1 MTIADRWLLPDGMD
15 EVLPPQ
21 ASRMEELRRA
31 LLDLYHCWGYDQVMP
46 PPVEFLD
53 SLLTGTGTDLDL
65 QTFKLT
71 DQLTGRMMGA
81 SADVTPQV
89 ARMDA
94 HSLKRQ
100 GPVRLCYCTTVLRAK
115 ADQHQGGRSPVQVG
129 AELFGHAGL
138 EADSE
143 IIHLALASL
152 KAAGADEIH
161 LALGH
166 IGIYRSLVEAAA
178 LSDEQEKVLFEALA
192 LKSPTQLAEFV
203 SANVSDPVL
212 ADMLLALGE
221 LHGGADVLSLARER
235 FAGAPASVMAAMDQ
249 LEALYQ
255 GVLAR
260 FDVSLYFDL
269 AELRGY
275 QYHTGMMF
283 AAYVP
288 GYGHAVAK
296 GGRYDDTGRAFGRAR
311 PATGF
316 SMDLKHLASLAL
328 ASSGRGA
335 IWSPAK
341 QDESLHAAVVALR
354 EQGERVIQALPGQ
367 RTGPAEHDCDR
378 RLELIDGR
386 WQATALTQETSDQNG

>member
-21 ASRMEELRRA
+21 ASRMEELRRT

-100 GPVRLCYCTTVLRAK
+100 GPVRLCYCTNVLRAK

-129 AELFGHAGL
+129 VELFGHAGL
-138 EADSE
+138 DADKE
-143 IIHLALASL
+143 IIHLALSSL
-152 KAAGADEIH
+152 QAAGAQEIH

-166 IGIYRSLVEAAA
+166 IGIYRSLVEAADLNA
-178 LSDEQEKVLFEALA
+178 EQEASLFDALA
-192 LKSPTQLAEFV
+192 LKSPGLLAEQV
-203 SANVSDPVL
+203 SASVSDPAL

-221 LHGGADVLSLARER
+221 LHGDADILVQARER
-235 FAGAPASVMAAMDQ
+235 LAGAPASVVAALDQ
-249 LEALYQ
+249 LDALYQ
-255 GVLAR
+255 GVLAQ

-283 AAYVP
+283 AAYIP
-288 GYGHAVAK
+288 GYGHALTK
-296 GGRYDDTGRAFGRAR
+296 GGRYDNTGRAFGRAR

-316 SMDLKHLASLAL
+316 SMDLKQLASLDVA
-328 ASSGRGA
+328 APAKGA
-335 IWSPAK
+335 IWAPAE
-341 QDESLHAAVVALR
+341 QAASLDAAIVALR
-354 EQGERVIQALPGQ
+354 AQGERVIQALPGQ

-378 RLELIDGR
+378 RLEFIDGR
-386 WQATALTQETSDQNG
+386 WQPTALTQETSA

>member
-21 ASRMEELRRA
+21 ASRMEELRRT
-31 LLDLYHCWGYDQVMP
+31 LLDLYHGWGYDQVMP

-100 GPVRLCYCTTVLRAK
+100 GPVRLCYCTNVLRAK

-129 AELFGHAGL
+129 VELFGHAGL
-138 EADSE
+138 DADKE
-143 IIHLALASL
+143 IIHLALSSL
-152 KAAGADEIH
+152 QAAGAQEIH

-166 IGIYRSLVEAAA
+166 IGIYRSLVEAADLNA
-178 LSDEQEKVLFEALA
+178 EQEASLFDALA
-192 LKSPTQLAEFV
+192 LKSPGLLAEQV
-203 SANVSDPVL
+203 SASVSDPAF
-212 ADMLLALGE
+212 ADMLLALGD
-221 LHGGADVLSLARER
+221 LHGDADILVQARER
-235 FAGAPASVMAAMDQ
+235 LAGAPASVAAALDQ
-249 LEALYQ
+249 LDALYQ
-255 GVLAR
+255 GVLAQ

-288 GYGHAVAK
+288 GYGHALAK

-316 SMDLKHLASLAL
+316 SMDLKQLASLDV
-328 ASSGRGA
+328 ASPAKGA
-335 IWSPAK
+335 IWAPAE
-341 QDESLHAAVVALR
+341 QAASLDAAIVALR
-354 EQGERVIQALPGQ
+354 AQGERVIQALPGQ

-378 RLELIDGR
+378 RLEFIDGR
-386 WQATALTQETSDQNG
+386 WQPTALTQETSA

>member
-21 ASRMEELRRA
+21 ASRMEELRRT
-31 LLDLYHCWGYDQVMP
+31 LLDLYHRWGYDQVMP

-100 GPVRLCYCTTVLRAK
+100 GPVRLCYCTNVLRAK

-129 AELFGHAGL
+129 VELFGHAGL
-138 EADSE
+138 DADKE
-143 IIHLALASL
+143 TIHLALSSL
-152 KAAGADEIH
+152 QAAGAQEIH

-178 LSDEQEKVLFEALA
+178 LNADQEALLFDALA
-192 LKSPTQLAEFV
+192 LKSPGQLAEQV
-203 SANVSDPVL
+203 NASVSDPAL

-221 LHGGADVLSLARER
+221 LHGDADILLQARER
-235 FAGAPASVMAAMDQ
+235 LAGAPASVLAALDQ
-249 LEALYQ
+249 LDALYQ
-255 GVLAR
+255 GVLAQ

-288 GYGHAVAK
+288 GYGHALVK
-296 GGRYDDTGRAFGRAR
+296 GGRYDDTGRAFGRPR

-316 SMDLKHLASLAL
+316 SMDLKQLASLDVA
-328 ASSGRGA
+328 ASGSGA
-335 IWSPAK
+335 IWAPAE
-341 QDESLHAAVVALR
+341 QTALLNAAIAALR
-354 EQGERVIQALPGQ
+354 DQGERVIQALPGQ

-378 RLELIDGR
+378 CLEFIDGR
-386 WQATALTQETSDQNG
+386 WQPTALTQETSL

>member
-100 GPVRLCYCTTVLRAK
+100 GPVRLCYCTNVLRAK

-129 AELFGHAGL
+129 VELFGHAGL
-138 EADSE
+138 EADGE
-143 IIHLALASL
+143 IIHLALSSL
-152 KAAGADEIH
+152 KAAGAEEVH

-178 LSDEQEKVLFEALA
+178 LSDEQERGLFAALA
-192 LKSPTQLAEFV
+192 LKSPGQLAEQV
-203 SANVSDPVL
+203 SASVSDPVL
-212 ADMLLALGE
+212 ADMLMALGE
-221 LHGGADVLSLARER
+221 LHGDASVLGEARER
-235 FAGAPASVMAAMDQ
+235 FAGAPASVTAALDQ
-249 LEALYQ
+249 LEALYK

-288 GYGHAVAK
+288 GYGHALAK

-316 SMDLKHLASLAL
+316 SMDLKQLASLSL
-328 ASSGRGA
+328 ASPSDGA
-335 IWSPAK
+335 VWAPA
-341 QDESLHAAVVALR
+341 QEEESLNTAIAALR

-367 RTGPAEHDCDR
+367 RTGPAEHSCDR
-378 RLELIDGR
+378 RLEFIDGR
-386 WQATALTQETSDQNG
+386 WQTTALTQETSA

>member
-21 ASRMEELRRA
+21 ASRMEELRRG
-31 LLDLYHCWGYDQVMP
+31 LLDLYYRWGYDQVMP
-46 PPVEFLD
+46 PPAEFLD

-81 SADVTPQV
+81 TADVTPQV

-94 HSLKRQ
+94 HSLRRE
-100 GPVRLCYCTTVLRAK
+100 GPVRLCYCTSVMRAT
-115 ADQHQGGRSPVQVG
+115 ADPYQGGRSPVQVG
-129 AELFGHAGL
+129 VELFGHSGL

-143 IIHLALASL
+143 IIQLALESL
-152 KAAGADEIH
+152 TAAGAGELH

-178 LSDEQEKVLFEALA
+178 LNEEQERALFTALA
-192 LKSPTQLAEFV
+192 LKSPGAIEREVQRT
-203 SANVSDPVL
+203 VSDPAL
-212 ADMLLALGE
+212 ADMLTALGD
-221 LHGGADVLSLARER
+221 LHGDVDVLDRARDV
-235 FAGAPASVMAAMDQ
+235 FAGAPATVTAALDE
-249 LEALYQ
+249 LLALQ
-255 GVLAR
+255 RRVRAR

-269 AELRGY
+269 SELRGY

-288 GYGHAVAK
+288 GYGHALAK
-296 GGRYDDTGRAFGRAR
+296 GGRYDDTGRVFGRAR

-316 SMDLKHLASLAL
+316 STDLKQLATLAE
-328 ASSGRGA
+328 ATPAPGA
-335 IWSPAK
+335 ILAPAI
-341 QDESLHAAVVALR
+341 DEDALCDAVAELR
-354 EQGERVIQALPGQ
+354 RCGERVIQALPGQ
-367 RTGPAEHDCDR
+367 RDEPLAHGCDR

-386 WQATALTQETSDQNG
+386 WQPTALTQETSA

>member
-31 LLDLYHCWGYDQVMP
+31 LLDLYQYWGYDQVMP

-100 GPVRLCYCTTVLRAK
+100 GPVRLCYCTNVLRAK

-152 KAAGADEIH
+152 EAAGAKEIH

-178 LSDEQEKVLFEALA
+178 LSGEQESALFAALA
-192 LKSPTQLAEFV
+192 LKSPSQLAQRV
-203 SANVSDPVL
+203 QASVSDPAL

-221 LHGGADVLSLARER
+221 LHGGADILSQARER
-235 FAGAPASVMAAMDQ
+235 LAGAPASVTAALDQ
-249 LEALYQ
+249 LDALYQ

-260 FDVSLYFDL
+260 FDVALYFDL

-288 GYGHAVAK
+288 GYGHALAK

-316 SMDLKHLASLAL
+316 SMDLKQLASLAL
-328 ASSGRGA
+328 ASPSRGA

-341 QDESLHAAVVALR
+341 QDESLNAAVVALR

-378 RLELIDGR
+378 CLELIDGR
-386 WQATALTQETSDQNG
+386 WQPT

>member
-1 MTIADRWLLPDGMD
+1 MD

-100 GPVRLCYCTTVLRAK
+100 GPVRLCYCTNVLRAK

-129 AELFGHAGL
+129 VELFGHAGL

-152 KAAGADEIH
+152 HAAGADEIH

-178 LSDEQEKVLFEALA
+178 LSDEQERALFEALA
-192 LKSPTQLAEFV
+192 LKSPGQLAEQV
-203 SANVSDPVL
+203 NDSVSDPVL
-212 ADMLLALGE
+212 ADMLMALGE
-221 LHGGADVLSLARER
+221 LHGDASVLAQARER
-235 FAGAPASVMAAMDQ
+235 FAGAPAPVTAALDQ
-249 LEALYQ
+249 LEALYK

-288 GYGHAVAK
+288 GYGHALAK

-316 SMDLKHLASLAL
+316 SMDLKQLASLAL
-328 ASSGRGA
+328 ASPSRGA
-335 IWSPAK
+335 IWAPA
-341 QDESLHAAVVALR
+341 QEEESLNAAIVALR

-367 RTGPAEHDCDR
+367 RTGPAEHSCDR
-378 RLELIDGR
+378 RLEFIDGR
-386 WQATALTQETSDQNG
+386 WQTTTLTQETSA

>member
-21 ASRMEELRRA
+21 AARMEELRRA
-31 LLDLYHCWGYDQVMP
+31 LLDLYHRWGYDQVMP
-46 PPVEFLD
+46 PPLEFLD

-100 GPVRLCYCTTVLRAK
+100 GPVRLCYCTNVLRAK
-115 ADQHQGGRSPVQVG
+115 SDQHQGSRSPVQVG
-129 AELFGHAGL
+129 VELFGHAGL
-138 EADSE
+138 EADLE
-143 IIHLALASL
+143 ILRLALGSV
-152 KAAGADEIH
+152 KAAGAAEVH

-166 IGIYRSLVEAAA
+166 IGLYRSLVQAAELGHAEERAIFAA
-178 LSDEQEKVLFEALA
+178 LE
-192 LKSPTQLAEFV
+192 LKSPGELAACVESSVKDPALAEMF
-203 SANVSDPVL
+203 
-212 ADMLLALGE
+212 LALVE
-221 LHGGADVLSLARER
+221 LHGGREVLDEARSA
-235 FAGAPASVMAAMDQ
+235 FAEAPASVGAALDQ
-249 LEALYQ
+249 LAALCE
-255 GVLAR
+255 GVAAADPQL
-260 FDVSLYFDL
+260 DIYIDL

-275 QYHTGMMF
+275 EYHTGMMF

-288 GYGHAVAK
+288 GYGQALAK

-316 SMDLKHLASLAL
+316 SMDLKLLATLDEQQPPCDGIWAPADDAPGLA
-328 ASSGRGA
+328 
-335 IWSPAK
+335 
-341 QDESLHAAVVALR
+341 QAVQGLR
-354 EQGERVIQALPGQ
+354 EAGERVVQALPGQ
-367 RTGPAEHDCDR
+367 RTGPAEHRCDR
-378 RLELIDGR
+378 QLVRMGDD
-386 WQATALTQETSDQNG
+386 WQVSHLA

>member
-31 LLDLYHCWGYDQVMP
+31 LLDLYHRWGYDQVMP

-53 SLLTGTGTDLDL
+53 SLLTGTGTELDL

-71 DQLTGRMMGA
+71 DQMTGRMMGV

-115 ADQHQGGRSPVQVG
+115 ADPHQGGRSPVQVG
-129 AELFGHAGL
+129 LELFGHAGL
-138 EADSE
+138 EADIE
-143 IIHLALASL
+143 ILRLALTSL
-152 KAAGADEIH
+152 QVAGAGEIH

-166 IGIYRSLVEAAA
+166 IGIYRSLVEAAE
-178 LSDEQEKVLFEALA
+178 LSAEQEKAVFEALE
-192 LKSPTQLAEFV
+192 LKSPGELAARVEE
-203 SANVSDPVL
+203 SVSDP
-212 ADMLLALGE
+212 AMAAMLCALGE
-221 LHGGADVLSLARER
+221 LHGGPEVLEQAREA
-235 FAGAPASVMAAMDQ
+235 FAEAPQAVGAALDQ
-249 LEALYQ
+249 LRALHA
-255 GVLAR
+255 GVVAEHP
-260 FDVSLYFDL
+260 DVALYFDL

-283 AAYVP
+283 AAHVP
-288 GYGHAVAK
+288 GYSQALAK

-316 SMDLKHLASLAL
+316 SLELKLLANLVPSEPPHDGIWAPAEGEGLAE
-328 ASSGRGA
+328 A
-335 IWSPAK
+335 IT
-341 QDESLHAAVVALR
+341 ALR
-354 EQGERVIQALPGQ
+354 EQGERVVQALPGQ
-367 RTGPAEHDCDR
+367 RTGPQEHRCR
-378 RLELIDGR
+378 RHLVPADGG
-386 WQATALTQETSDQNG
+386 WQVAPLAAASDQA

>member
-31 LLDLYHCWGYDQVMP
+31 LLDLYQYWGYDQVMP

-100 GPVRLCYCTTVLRAK
+100 GPVRLCYCTNVLRAK

-152 KAAGADEIH
+152 EAAGAKEIH

-178 LSDEQEKVLFEALA
+178 LSGEQESALFAALA
-192 LKSPTQLAEFV
+192 LKSPSQLAQRV
-203 SANVSDPVL
+203 QASVSDPAL

-221 LHGGADVLSLARER
+221 LHGGADILSQARER
-235 FAGAPASVMAAMDQ
+235 LAGAPASVTAALDQ
-249 LEALYQ
+249 LDALYQ

-260 FDVSLYFDL
+260 FDVALYFDL

-288 GYGHAVAK
+288 GYGHALAK

-316 SMDLKHLASLAL
+316 SMDLKQLASLAL
-328 ASSGRGA
+328 ASPSRGA

-341 QDESLHAAVVALR
+341 QDESLNAAVVALR

-378 RLELIDGR
+378 CLELIDGR
-386 WQATALTQETSDQNG
+386 WQPTTLTQETSAS

>member
-100 GPVRLCYCTTVLRAK
+100 GPVRLCYCTNVLRAK

-129 AELFGHAGL
+129 VELFGHAGL

-152 KAAGADEIH
+152 HAAGADEIH

-178 LSDEQEKVLFEALA
+178 LSDEQERVLFEALA
-192 LKSPTQLAEFV
+192 LKSPGQLAEQVNV
-203 SANVSDPVL
+203 SVSDPVL
-212 ADMLLALGE
+212 ADMLMALGE
-221 LHGGADVLSLARER
+221 LHGDASVLAQARER
-235 FAGAPASVMAAMDQ
+235 FAGAPAPVTAALDQ
-249 LEALYQ
+249 LEALYK

-288 GYGHAVAK
+288 GYGHALAK

-316 SMDLKHLASLAL
+316 SMDLKQLASLAL
-328 ASSGRGA
+328 ASPIRGA
-335 IWSPAK
+335 IWAPA
-341 QDESLHAAVVALR
+341 QEEESLNAAIVALR

-367 RTGPAEHDCDR
+367 RTGPAEHSCDR
-378 RLELIDGR
+378 RLEFIDGR
-386 WQATALTQETSDQNG
+386 WQTTTLTQETSA

>member
-21 ASRMEELRRA
+21 AARMEELRRA
-31 LLDLYHCWGYDQVMP
+31 LLDHYYRWGYDQVMP

-53 SLLTGTGTDLDL
+53 SLLTGTGSDLDL

-71 DQLTGRMMGA
+71 DQLTGRMMGV

-100 GPVRLCYCTTVLRAK
+100 GPVRLCYCTNVLRAK

-129 AELFGHAGL
+129 VELFGHAGEQADL
-138 EADSE
+138 E
-143 IIHLALASL
+143 ILQLALSSL
-152 KAAGADEIH
+152 MVAGAQEIH

-166 IGIYRSLVEAAA
+166 IGIYRSLVQAADLDA
-178 LSDEQEKVLFEALA
+178 EQERAVFDALE
-192 LKSPTQLAEFV
+192 LKSPTELSRCVAAGV
-203 SANVSDPVL
+203 HDPVL
-212 ADMLLALGE
+212 ADMLLALND
-221 LHGGADVLSLARER
+221 LHGGNEVLVKAREA
-235 FAGAPASVMAAMDQ
+235 FAEAPSQVVAALDQ
-249 LEALYQ
+249 LQALSD
-255 GVLAR
+255 GVAVACP
-260 FDVSLYFDL
+260 DAQLYFDL

-288 GYGHAVAK
+288 GYGQALAK

-316 SMDLKHLASLAL
+316 SMDLKLLASLSGDEPPREGIWAPVGVD
-328 ASSGRGA
+328 ASLVDKVASLRGA
-335 IWSPAK
+335 
-341 QDESLHAAVVALR
+341 
-354 EQGERVIQALPGQ
+354 GERVVQALPGQ
-367 RTGPAEHDCDR
+367 HTGPQDHLCNRCLVKHEGQWR
-378 RLELIDGR
+378 VEP
-386 WQATALTQETSDQNG
+386 LT

>member
-31 LLDLYHCWGYDQVMP
+31 LLDLYYRWGYDQVMP

-71 DQLTGRMMGA
+71 DQLTGRLMGV

-94 HSLKRQ
+94 HSMRHQ
-100 GPVRLCYCTTVLRAK
+100 GPARLCYCTNVLRAK

-129 AELFGHAGL
+129 VELFGHAGL
-138 EADSE
+138 EADLE
-143 IIHLALASL
+143 ILRLALKSL
-152 KAAGADEIH
+152 ATAGADELH

-166 IGIYRSLVEAAA
+166 IGIYRSLVQAAQLNHDQERALFAA
-178 LSDEQEKVLFEALA
+178 LE
-192 LKSPTQLAEFV
+192 LKSPGALDEQIAASVPDPELAAMFR
-203 SANVSDPVL
+203 
-212 ADMLLALGE
+212 ALGH
-221 LHGGADVLSLARER
+221 LHGGPEVLDEARGT
-235 FAGAPASVMAAMDQ
+235 FAGAPAAVGEALDQ
-249 LEALYQ
+249 LRALHL
-255 GVLAR
+255 GVVAEHPE
-260 FDVSLYFDL
+260 VKPYFDL

-283 AAYVP
+283 AAFVP
-288 GYGHAVAK
+288 GYGQALAK

-316 SMDLKHLASLAL
+316 SMDLKLLATLVQSEPPCDGIWAP
-328 ASSGRGA
+328 AEGEGVAEA
-335 IWSPAK
+335 IA
-341 QDESLHAAVVALR
+341 ALR
-354 EQGERVIQALPGQ
+354 NSGQRVVQALPGQ
-367 RTGPAEHDCDR
+367 VTPPEAHRCR
-378 RLELIDGR
+378 QRLVLVDGR
-386 WQATALTQETSDQNG
+386 WQTQSL

>member
-21 ASRMEELRRA
+21 ASRMEELRRT
-31 LLDLYHCWGYDQVMP
+31 LLDLYYVWGYDQVMP

-53 SLLTGTGTDLDL
+53 SLLTGTGTELDL

-100 GPVRLCYCTTVLRAK
+100 GPVRLCYCTNVLRAK

-129 AELFGHAGL
+129 VELFGHAGL

-143 IIHLALASL
+143 IIRLALASL
-152 KAAGADEIH
+152 SAAGASEIH

-166 IGIYRSLVEAAA
+166 IGIFRALVEAAA
-178 LSDEQEKVLFEALA
+178 LDRDQESAIFDALA
-192 LKSPTQLAEFV
+192 LKSPGELSRQV
-203 SANVSDPVL
+203 SAHVKDPVL
-212 ADMLLALGE
+212 SDMFLALGE
-221 LHGGADVLSLARER
+221 LHGDATILADARER
-235 FAGAPASVMAAMDQ
+235 FAGAPASVAAALDQ
-249 LEALYQ
+249 LEALNRT
-255 GVLAR
+255 VLAH
-260 FDVSLYFDL
+260 FDVALYFDL

-288 GYGHAVAK
+288 GYGHALAK

-316 SMDLKHLASLAL
+316 SMDLKQLASLASAAKEPGL
-328 ASSGRGA
+328 IWAPSTDDEALQAA
-335 IWSPAK
+335 I
-341 QDESLHAAVVALR
+341 ESLR
-354 EQGERVIQALPGQ
+354 QQGERVIQALPGQ
-367 RTGPAEHDCDR
+367 RSEPAEHDCDR
-378 RLELIDGR
+378 RLEFIDGR
-386 WQATALTQETSDQNG
+386 WQTTALTQETSA

>member
-31 LLDLYHCWGYDQVMP
+31 LLDLYHRWGYDQVMP

-71 DQLTGRMMGA
+71 DQLTGRLMGV

-94 HSLKRQ
+94 HSMRHQ
-100 GPVRLCYCTTVLRAK
+100 GPARLCYCTNVLRAK

-129 AELFGHAGL
+129 VELFGHAGL
-138 EADSE
+138 EADLE
-143 IIHLALASL
+143 ILRLALLSL
-152 KAAGADEIH
+152 KTAGAAELH

-166 IGIYRSLVEAAA
+166 IGIYRSLVQAAR
-178 LSDEQEKVLFEALA
+178 LDHDQERALFEALE
-192 LKSPTQLAEFV
+192 LKSPGALAEQV
-203 SANVSDPVL
+203 GASVSDPAL
-212 ADMLLALGE
+212 ADMFRALGR
-221 LHGGADVLSLARER
+221 LHGGAEVLDAAREA
-235 FAGAPASVMAAMDQ
+235 FAGAPAAVA
-249 LEALYQ
+249 EALAQLRALHQ
-255 GVLAR
+255 GV
-260 FDVSLYFDL
+260 VEEHPEVELYFDL

-275 QYHTGMMF
+275 EYHTGMMF
-283 AAYVP
+283 AAFVP
-288 GYGHAVAK
+288 GYGQALAK

-316 SMDLKHLASLAL
+316 SMDLKQLATLVQSQPACDGIWAPAAGEGL
-328 ASSGRGA
+328 SEA
-335 IWSPAK
+335 IA
-341 QDESLHAAVVALR
+341 ALR
-354 EQGERVIQALPGQ
+354 DSGQRVVQALPGQ
-367 RTGPAEHDCDR
+367 VTPPEAHRCSQ
-378 RLELIDGR
+378 RLVQVDGR
-386 WQATALTQETSDQNG
+386 WQTQAL

>member
-21 ASRMEELRRA
+21 AARMEELRRA
-31 LLDLYHCWGYDQVMP
+31 LLDLYYRWGYDQVMP

-71 DQLTGRMMGA
+71 DQLTGRMMGV

-94 HSLKRQ
+94 HSLRRQ
-100 GPVRLCYCTTVLRAK
+100 GPVRLCYCTNVLRAK

-129 AELFGHAGL
+129 VELFGHAGQ
-138 EADSE
+138 EADLE
-143 IIHLALASL
+143 ILRLALSSL
-152 KAAGADEIH
+152 AVAGAGEIH

-166 IGIYRSLVEAAA
+166 IGIYRSLVQAAELDATQERA
-178 LSDEQEKVLFEALA
+178 LYEALD
-192 LKSPTQLAEFV
+192 LKSPGELAARVSECVADPTLAEMF
-203 SANVSDPVL
+203 
-212 ADMLLALGE
+212 LALSE
-221 LHGGADVLSLARER
+221 LHGGDEVLEAARGA
-235 FAGAPASVMAAMDQ
+235 FAEAPAAVNAALDQ
-249 LEALYQ
+249 LLALSA
-255 GVLAR
+255 GVRAEYPE
-260 FDVSLYFDL
+260 VELYFDL

-288 GYGHAVAK
+288 GYGQALAK

-316 SMDLKHLASLAL
+316 SMDLKLLASLAL
-328 ASSGRGA
+328 SAPACDG
-335 IWSPAK
+335 IWV
-341 QDESLHAAVVALR
+341 AAEVAEQQAARVAALR
-354 EQGERVIQALPGQ
+354 DAGERVVVALPGQ
-367 RTGPAEHDCDR
+367 RTGPEAHRCDR
-378 RLELIDGR
+378 QLTGSGDD
-386 WQATALTQETSDQNG
+386 WQVSPLG

>member
-21 ASRMEELRRA
+21 ASRMEELRRT

-100 GPVRLCYCTTVLRAK
+100 GPVRLCYCTNVLRAK

-129 AELFGHAGL
+129 VELFGHAGL
-138 EADSE
+138 DADKE
-143 IIHLALASL
+143 IIHLALSSL
-152 KAAGADEIH
+152 QAAGAQEIH

-166 IGIYRSLVEAAA
+166 IGIYRSLVEAADLNA
-178 LSDEQEKVLFEALA
+178 EQEASLFDALA
-192 LKSPTQLAEFV
+192 LKSPGLLAEQV
-203 SANVSDPVL
+203 SASVSDPAL

-221 LHGGADVLSLARER
+221 LHGDADILVQARER
-235 FAGAPASVMAAMDQ
+235 LAGAPASVVAALDQ
-249 LEALYQ
+249 LDALYQ
-255 GVLAR
+255 GVLAQ

-288 GYGHAVAK
+288 GYGHALTK

-316 SMDLKHLASLAL
+316 SMDLKQLASLDVA
-328 ASSGRGA
+328 APAKGA
-335 IWSPAK
+335 IWAPAE
-341 QDESLHAAVVALR
+341 QAASLDAAIVALR
-354 EQGERVIQALPGQ
+354 AQGERVIQALPGQ

-378 RLELIDGR
+378 RLEFIDGR
-386 WQATALTQETSDQNG
+386 WQPTALTQETSA

>member
-100 GPVRLCYCTTVLRAK
+100 GPVRLCYCTNVLRAK

-129 AELFGHAGL
+129 VELFGHAGL

-152 KAAGADEIH
+152 HAAGADEIH

-178 LSDEQEKVLFEALA
+178 LSDEQERALFEALA
-192 LKSPTQLAEFV
+192 LKSPGQLAEQV
-203 SANVSDPVL
+203 NASVSDPVL
-212 ADMLLALGE
+212 ADMLMVLGE
-221 LHGGADVLSLARER
+221 LHGDASVLAEARER
-235 FAGAPASVMAAMDQ
+235 FAGAPAPVTAALDQ
-249 LEALYQ
+249 LEALYK

-288 GYGHAVAK
+288 GYGHALAK

-316 SMDLKHLASLAL
+316 SMDLKQLASLAL
-328 ASSGRGA
+328 ASPSRGA
-335 IWSPAK
+335 IWAPA
-341 QDESLHAAVVALR
+341 QEEESLNAAIVALR

-367 RTGPAEHDCDR
+367 RTGPAEHSCDR
-378 RLELIDGR
+378 RLEFIDGR
-386 WQATALTQETSDQNG
+386 WQTTTLTQETSA

>member
-21 ASRMEELRRA
+21 ATRMETLRRA
-31 LLDLYHCWGYDQVMP
+31 LLDLYYRWGYDLVMP

-65 QTFKLT
+65 QTFKLI

-100 GPVRLCYCTTVLRAK
+100 GPARLCYCSNVLRAK
-115 ADQHQGGRSPVQVG
+115 ADPHQGGRSPVQVG
-129 AELFGHAGL
+129 VELFGHAGL
-138 EADSE
+138 EADLE
-143 IIHLALASL
+143 ILRLALSSL
-152 KAAGADEIH
+152 RTAGAEEIH

-166 IGIYRSLVEAAA
+166 IGIYRALVQAANLDDDA
-178 LSDEQEKVLFEALA
+178 QRALFEAIER
-192 LKSPTQLAEFV
+192 KSPGDTEALVDAKVNDSALAKIFK
-203 SANVSDPVL
+203 
-212 ADMLLALGE
+212 ALPH
-221 LHGGADVLSLARER
+221 LHGGI
-235 FAGAPASVMAAMDQ
+235 
-249 LEALYQ
+249 EALDEAR
-255 GVLAR
+255 GVFDDAPM
-260 FDVSLYFDL
+260 DVSAALEQLQALCRGVAEEYPEVTLYVDL
-269 AELRGY
+269 ADLRGY

-288 GYGHAVAK
+288 GYGQALAK

-316 SMDLKHLASLAL
+316 SMDLKLLASLDEQLPADDGIWAPASDAAAL
-328 ASSGRGA
+328 GEVISR
-335 IWSPAK
+335 
-341 QDESLHAAVVALR
+341 LR
-354 EQGERVIQALPGQ
+354 DAGERVVQALPGQ
-367 RTGPAEHDCDR
+367 ATGPADHRCSRQLVRMGED
-378 RLELIDGR
+378 
-386 WQATALTQETSDQNG
+386 WQVSPRA

>member
-31 LLDLYHCWGYDQVMP
+31 LLDLYYCWGYDQVMP

-100 GPVRLCYCTTVLRAK
+100 GPVRLCYCTNVLRAK

-129 AELFGHAGL
+129 VELFGHAGL

-152 KAAGADEIH
+152 HAAGADEIH

-178 LSDEQEKVLFEALA
+178 LSDEQERALFEALA
-192 LKSPTQLAEFV
+192 LKSPGQLAEQV
-203 SANVSDPVL
+203 NASVSDPVL
-212 ADMLLALGE
+212 ADMLMALGE
-221 LHGGADVLSLARER
+221 LHGDASVLAEARER
-235 FAGAPASVMAAMDQ
+235 FAGAPAPVTAALDQ
-249 LEALYQ
+249 LEALYK

-288 GYGHAVAK
+288 GYGHALAK

-316 SMDLKHLASLAL
+316 SMDLKQLASLAL
-328 ASSGRGA
+328 ASPSRGA
-335 IWSPAK
+335 IWAPA
-341 QDESLHAAVVALR
+341 QEEESLNAAIVALR

-367 RTGPAEHDCDR
+367 RTGPAEHSCDR
-378 RLELIDGR
+378 RLEFIDGR
-386 WQATALTQETSDQNG
+386 WQTTTLTQETSA

>member
-21 ASRMEELRRA
+21 ATRMEELRRA
-31 LLDLYHCWGYDQVMP
+31 LLDLYCRWGYDLVMP

-100 GPVRLCYCTTVLRAK
+100 GPARFCYCNPVLRAK

-129 AELFGHAGL
+129 VELFGHAGL
-138 EADSE
+138 EADLE
-143 IIHLALASL
+143 ILHLALSSL
-152 KAAGADEIH
+152 TVAGADEIH

-166 IGIYRSLVEAAA
+166 IGIYRALVQSVDLDDIGQRA
-178 LSDEQEKVLFEALA
+178 LFEAIER
-192 LKSPTQLAEFV
+192 KSPGDVTTLVDGHVGDVQRAE
-203 SANVSDPVL
+203 
-212 ADMLLALGE
+212 LLKALVT
-221 LHGGADVLSLARER
+221 LHGGADVLDEARR
-235 FAGAPASVMAAMDQ
+235 LFDGAPTAVIEALDQ
-249 LEALYQ
+249 LQALYR
-255 GVLAR
+255 GVAEMYPGAT
-260 FDVSLYFDL
+260 LYFDL
-269 AELRGY
+269 ADLRGY
-275 QYHTGMMF
+275 QYHTGMTF

-288 GYGHAVAK
+288 SYGQALAK
-296 GGRYDDTGRAFGRAR
+296 GGRYDDTGKAFGRAR

-316 SMDLKHLASLAL
+316 SMDLKLLASLAEQPPI
-328 ASSGRGA
+328 ADG
-335 IWSPAK
+335 IWAPVWEPGQAM
-341 QDESLHAAVVALR
+341 QELPEVIARLR
-354 EQGERVIQALPGQ
+354 DAGERVVQALPGQ
-367 RTGPAEHDCDR
+367 STGPEEHRCNR
-378 RLELIDGR
+378 RLVSTENG
-386 WQATALTQETSDQNG
+386 WQIFPLT

>member
-100 GPVRLCYCTTVLRAK
+100 GPVRLCYCTNVLRAK

-129 AELFGHAGL
+129 VELFGHAGL

-152 KAAGADEIH
+152 HAAGADEIH

-178 LSDEQEKVLFEALA
+178 LNDEQERALFEALA
-192 LKSPTQLAEFV
+192 LNSPGQLAEQV
-203 SANVSDPVL
+203 SASVSDPVL
-212 ADMLLALGE
+212 ADMLVALGE
-221 LHGGADVLSLARER
+221 LHWDASVLSEARVR
-235 FAGAPASVMAAMDQ
+235 FSGAPAPVTAALDQ
-249 LEALYQ
+249 LEALYK

-260 FDVSLYFDL
+260 FEVSLYFDL

-288 GYGHAVAK
+288 GYGHALAK
-296 GGRYDDTGRAFGRAR
+296 GGRYDDTGRAVGRAR

-316 SMDLKHLASLAL
+316 SMDLKQLASLAL
-328 ASSGRGA
+328 ASPSQGA
-335 IWSPAK
+335 IWAPA
-341 QDESLHAAVVALR
+341 QEEESLNAAIVALR

-367 RTGPAEHDCDR
+367 RTGPAEHSCDR
-378 RLELIDGR
+378 RLEFIDGR
-386 WQATALTQETSDQNG
+386 WQKTTLTQETSA

>member
-21 ASRMEELRRA
+21 ASRMEELRRT

-100 GPVRLCYCTTVLRAK
+100 GPVRLCYCTNVLRAK

-129 AELFGHAGL
+129 VELFGHAGL
-138 EADSE
+138 DADKE
-143 IIHLALASL
+143 IIHLALSSL
-152 KAAGADEIH
+152 QAAGAQEIH

-166 IGIYRSLVEAAA
+166 IGIYRSLVEAADLNA
-178 LSDEQEKVLFEALA
+178 EQEASLFGALA
-192 LKSPTQLAEFV
+192 LKSPGLLAEQV
-203 SANVSDPVL
+203 SASVSDPAL

-221 LHGGADVLSLARER
+221 LHGDADILVQARER
-235 FAGAPASVMAAMDQ
+235 LVGAPASVVAALDQ
-249 LEALYQ
+249 LDALYQ
-255 GVLAR
+255 GVLAQ

-288 GYGHAVAK
+288 GYGHALTK

-316 SMDLKHLASLAL
+316 SMDLKQLASLDVA
-328 ASSGRGA
+328 APAKGA
-335 IWSPAK
+335 IWAPAE
-341 QDESLHAAVVALR
+341 QVASLDAAIVALR
-354 EQGERVIQALPGQ
+354 AQGERVIQALPGQ

-378 RLELIDGR
+378 RLEFIDGR
-386 WQATALTQETSDQNG
+386 WQPTALTQETSA

>member
-100 GPVRLCYCTTVLRAK
+100 GPVRLCYCTNVLRAK

-129 AELFGHAGL
+129 VELFGHAGL

-152 KAAGADEIH
+152 HAAGADEIH

-178 LSDEQEKVLFEALA
+178 LSDEQERALFEALA
-192 LKSPTQLAEFV
+192 LKSPGQLAEQVNV
-203 SANVSDPVL
+203 SVSDPVL
-212 ADMLLALGE
+212 ADMLMALGE
-221 LHGGADVLSLARER
+221 LHGDASVLAQARER
-235 FAGAPASVMAAMDQ
+235 FAGAPAPVTAALDQ
-249 LEALYQ
+249 LEALYK

-288 GYGHAVAK
+288 GYGHALAK

-316 SMDLKHLASLAL
+316 SMDLKQLASLAL
-328 ASSGRGA
+328 ASPSRGA
-335 IWSPAK
+335 IWAPA
-341 QDESLHAAVVALR
+341 QEEESLNAAIVALR
-354 EQGERVIQALPGQ
+354 EQGERLIHALPGQ
-367 RTGPAEHDCDR
+367 RTGPAEHSCDR
-378 RLELIDGR
+378 RLEFIDGR
-386 WQATALTQETSDQNG
+386 WQTTTLTQETSA

>member
-71 DQLTGRMMGA
+71 DQLTGRMMGV

-94 HSLKRQ
+94 HSMRHQ
-100 GPVRLCYCTTVLRAK
+100 GPARLCYCTNVLRAK

-129 AELFGHAGL
+129 VELFGHAGL
-138 EADSE
+138 EADLE
-143 IIHLALASL
+143 ILLLALTSL
-152 KAAGADEIH
+152 KLAGAEELH

-166 IGIYRSLVEAAA
+166 IGIYRSLVEAAE
-178 LSDEQEKVLFEALA
+178 LDSDQERALFEALE
-192 LKSPTQLAEFV
+192 LKSPGALSEQVAA
-203 SANVSDPVL
+203 SVSDPAL
-212 ADMLLALGE
+212 AAMLMALGE
-221 LHGGADVLSLARER
+221 LHGGPEILDEARDR
-235 FAGAPASVMAAMDQ
+235 FAGAPVAVSEALAQ
-249 LEALYQ
+249 LRALYQ
-255 GVLAR
+255 GVLEAHPQ
-260 FDVSLYFDL
+260 VELYFDL

-275 QYHTGMMF
+275 RYHTGMMF
-283 AAYVP
+283 AAFVP
-288 GYGHAVAK
+288 GYGQALAK

-316 SMDLKHLASLAL
+316 SMDLKLLASLVQSEPACDGIW
-328 ASSGRGA
+328 APAQGEGA
-335 IWSPAK
+335 GEAIA
-341 QDESLHAAVVALR
+341 ALR
-354 EQGERVIQALPGQ
+354 ERGERVVQALPGQ
-367 RTGPAEHDCDR
+367 ATAPEAHRCNR
-378 RLELIDGR
+378 RLVYSDGH
-386 WQATALTQETSDQNG
+386 WQIVAL

>member
-31 LLDLYHCWGYDQVMP
+31 LLDLYHRWGYDQVMP

-53 SLLTGTGTDLDL
+53 SLLTGTGTELDL

-71 DQLTGRMMGA
+71 DQMTGRMMGV

-115 ADQHQGGRSPVQVG
+115 PDQYQGGRSPVQVG
-129 AELFGHAGL
+129 VELFGHAGL
-138 EADSE
+138 EADVE
-143 IIHLALASL
+143 ILRLALASL
-152 KAAGADEIH
+152 QAAGAGEVH
-161 LALGH
+161 LAIGH
-166 IGIYRSLVEAAA
+166 IGIYRSLVQAADLA
-178 LSDEQEKVLFEALA
+178 PEQEKAVFEALE
-192 LKSPTQLAEFV
+192 LKSPGELAARVEASV
-203 SANVSDPVL
+203 ADPAL
-212 ADMLLALGE
+212 AAMLCALGG
-221 LHGGADVLSLARER
+221 LHGGPEVLDEAREA
-235 FAGAPASVMAAMDQ
+235 FAEAPQAVGAALDQ
-249 LEALYQ
+249 LRTLHR
-255 GVLAR
+255 GVAAEHPEV
-260 FDVSLYFDL
+260 DLYFDL

-283 AAYVP
+283 AAFVP
-288 GYGHAVAK
+288 GYGQALAK

-316 SMDLKHLASLAL
+316 SLELKLLATLVPSEPRHDGIWAPVEGDGLAE
-328 ASSGRGA
+328 A
-335 IWSPAK
+335 IN
-341 QDESLHAAVVALR
+341 ALR
-354 EQGERVIQALPGQ
+354 QQGERVVQALPGQ
-367 RTGPAEHDCDR
+367 RTGPAEHRCHR
-378 RLELIDGR
+378 RLVQADGG
-386 WQATALTQETSDQNG
+386 WQVAPLAASTDQA

>member
-53 SLLTGTGTDLDL
+53 SLLTGAGTDLDL

-100 GPVRLCYCTTVLRAK
+100 GPVRLCYCTNVLRAK

-129 AELFGHAGL
+129 VELFGHAGL

-143 IIHLALASL
+143 IIHLALSSL
-152 KAAGADEIH
+152 KAAGAEEVH

-178 LSDEQEKVLFEALA
+178 LNDEQERGLFAALA
-192 LKSPTQLAEFV
+192 LKSPGQLAEQV
-203 SANVSDPVL
+203 NASVRDPAL
-212 ADMLLALGE
+212 ADMLIALGE
-221 LHGGADVLSLARER
+221 LHGDAGVLSEARER
-235 FAGAPASVMAAMDQ
+235 FAGAPAPVSAALDQ
-249 LEALYQ
+249 LEALYKS
-255 GVLAR
+255 VLAR

-275 QYHTGMMF
+275 QYHTGMIF

-288 GYGHAVAK
+288 GYGHALAK

-316 SMDLKHLASLAL
+316 SMDLKQLASLAL
-328 ASSGRGA
+328 ASPSRGA
-335 IWSPAK
+335 IWAPA
-341 QDESLHAAVVALR
+341 QEEESLNAAIAALR

-367 RTGPAEHDCDR
+367 RTGPAEHSCDR
-378 RLELIDGR
+378 RLEFIDGR
-386 WQATALTQETSDQNG
+386 WQTAALTQETSA

>member
-1 MTIADRWLLPDGMD
+1 MD

-100 GPVRLCYCTTVLRAK
+100 GPVRLCYCTNVLRAK

-129 AELFGHAGL
+129 VELFGHAGL

-152 KAAGADEIH
+152 HAAGADEIH

-178 LSDEQEKVLFEALA
+178 LSDEQERVLFEALA
-192 LKSPTQLAEFV
+192 LKSPGQLAEQVNV
-203 SANVSDPVL
+203 SVSDPVL
-212 ADMLLALGE
+212 ADMLMALGE
-221 LHGGADVLSLARER
+221 LHGDASVLAQARER
-235 FAGAPASVMAAMDQ
+235 FAGAPAPVTAALDQ
-249 LEALYQ
+249 LEALYK

-288 GYGHAVAK
+288 GYGHALAK

-316 SMDLKHLASLAL
+316 SMDLKQLASLAL
-328 ASSGRGA
+328 ASPSRGA
-335 IWSPAK
+335 IWAPA
-341 QDESLHAAVVALR
+341 QEEESLNAAIVALR

-367 RTGPAEHDCDR
+367 RTGPAEHSCDR
-378 RLELIDGR
+378 RLEFIDGR
-386 WQATALTQETSDQNG
+386 WQTTTLTQETSA